1 MVQLRVLVT
10 GASGFVGRYLCD
22 DLRYHGY
29 QVTGVVRRKTGSK
42 SGCSSPDIILGPELD
57 ADSDWSSLLKGQDL
71 IVHTAARVHVM
82 HDTAQDPYQAF
93 RAVNVDGTL
102 ALARQAAA
110 ASVKRFVFISSIKVN
125 GEETQLGQPFTEEVS
140 SPPTDPYGLSKYEAE
155 LALLE
160 LAKLTGMEVVIIRPP
175 LVYGEGVKG
184 NFASIMSLL
193 AKGYPLPFGAIHNRR
208 SLLSLDNLIDFIT
221 VCISHP
227 AAANQVFLVSDGVD
241 LSTTEL
247 LVKLSSA
254 MGKQTKLLPIPE
266 MIMRLGLCVI
276 GKTAIS
282 QRLFSSLQ
290 VDITKAKRLLN
301 WVPIM
306 SIEDG
311 LKQCTKNNKR
321 DNK

>member
-1 MVQLRVLVT
+1 MHSILIT
-10 GASGFVGRYLCD
+10 GASGFVGTSLCQHLL
-22 DLRYHGY
+22 DLGY
-29 QVTGVVRRKTGSK
+29 PVTGLTRQ
-42 SGCSSPDIILGPELD
+42 SPQRPHEQQGPELD
-57 ADSDWSSLLKGQDL
+57 SISDWTPWLKADQVV
-71 IVHTAARVHVM
+71 IHCAARVHVM

-110 ASVKRFVFISSIKVN
+110 AGVIRFVFISSIKVN
-125 GEETQLGQPFTEEVS
+125 GEETQLGQLFTEEVS
-140 SPPTDPYGLSKYEAE
+140 SPSIDPYGLSKYEAE

-193 AKGYPLPFGAIHNRR
+193 AKGYPLPFGAIHNKR

-247 LVKLSSA
+247 LAKLSST

-276 GKTAIS
+276 GKRAIS

-311 LKQCTKNNKR
+311 LNQCTKNNKR